1 MKQLRRHLLQDCSL
15 LIAFVCLSVIPYVAW
30 LGFYSDDWHFLGQYA
45 VSPQQTFVGYC
56 LELFSTPTR
65 MLIRPMQVFYL
76 AGLYSLFGLNPLG
89 YHIVN
94 TLMLATSA
102 VAFLLVLTELELS
115 RHLAF
120 GIPLVYSLLPNYST
134 DRFLYAAFP
143 TNLSMAGYALG
154 FYLALSALRKRN
166 SSFYVWTIL
175 SVLSLAVGS
184 LAYDLVLPLVGLT
197 IVIVWF
203 RGRKLGVSFSK
214 RFLCNL
220 AMITVLLAVTGFKF
234 IVAHRLLHEGHINN
248 IHQIKWTLVH
258 IFDVKGEYYDSPYG
272 FKLLRALQVNYV
284 ELGLY
289 LPRAVYRLMST
300 SSLWF
305 ELCVSAGISIA
316 TFWYVTRIFAV
327 GSETYFRTFAA
338 GFAVFIGG
346 YAIFLTTSDIQLTPT
361 GMGNRVNI
369 AATAGVAMTLVS
381 AAGTITGLLR
391 SGHYRRLAF
400 AFLISVLCFCGC
412 FVTNG
417 IASYYVIASQRQH
430 AVLNSIRSQIMHLEP
445 GTTLLLDG
453 VCAYVG
459 PAPVFECDWDF
470 TGVLTVL
477 YPNRSLKGDVLKN
490 HTKFLPSGVRTM
502 WYWPNTYAYGEKLLI
517 YDYANKE
524 LYPLPNSSARRPSAL
539 EGCVCRDELEGFGVK
554 IF

>member
-1 MKQLRRHLLQDCSL
+1 MKQLRRHLLQDSSL
-15 LIAFVCLSVIPYVAW
+15 LTLFVCLSALPYVAS
-30 LGFYSDDWHFLGQYA
+30 LGFYSDDWHFLGQYT
-45 VSPQQTFVGYC
+45 VSPHQTFVGYC

-89 YHIVN
+89 YHVVN
-94 TLMLATSA
+94 ILMLATSA
-102 VAFLLVLTELELS
+102 VAFLLILTELELP

-134 DRFLYAAFP
+134 DRFWYAAFP
-143 TNLSMAGYALG
+143 TNLSMATYALG
-154 FYLALSALRKRN
+154 FYLALSALRQRN
-166 SSFYVWTIL
+166 GSFYVWTLL
-175 SVLSLAVGS
+175 SVLSFAVSS
-184 LAYDLVLPLVGLT
+184 LAYDLVLPLVGLST
-197 IVIVWF
+197 VIVWL
-203 RGRKLGVSFSK
+203 RAKNLGVSFSK
-214 RFLCNL
+214 LFLLNL

-234 IVAHRLLHEGHINN
+234 IVAHRLLHEGYN

-258 IFDVKGEYYDSPYG
+258 IFDIKGKDYDRPYG
-272 FKLLRALQVNYV
+272 FKLLRALEVNYI

-289 LPRAVYRLMST
+289 LPRDVYRLMSRR
-300 SSLWF
+300 SLWS
-305 ELCVSAGISIA
+305 ELCISAVIA
-316 TFWYVTRIFAV
+316 ATAFWYVTRIFAAA
-327 GSETYFRTFAA
+327 SETYFRTFAA
-338 GFAVFIGG
+338 SFAVFIGG
-346 YAIFLTTSDIQLTPT
+346 YAIFLTTSYIQLTTT

-391 SGHYRRLAF
+391 SEHYRRLAF

-417 IASYYVIASQRQH
+417 IASYWVMASQRQH

-453 VCAYVG
+453 VCSYVG

-470 TGVLTVL
+470 TGALTVL

-490 HTKFLPSGVRTM
+490 QTKFLPSGVRTM

-539 EGCVCRDELEGFGVK
+539 QGRVCRDELKGLGVK

>member
-15 LIAFVCLSVIPYVAW
+15 LIVFVCLSVIPYVAW

-89 YHIVN
+89 YHVVN
-94 TLMLATSA
+94 TMMLAATA
-102 VAFLLVLTELELS
+102 VAFLFVLTELELP

-134 DRFLYAAFP
+134 DRFWYAAFQA
-143 TNLSMAGYALG
+143 NLSMVTYALG

-166 SSFYVWTIL
+166 GSFYVWTLLSIL
-175 SVLSLAVGS
+175 TLAVSS

-197 IVIVWF
+197 IVIVWL
-203 RGRKLGVSFSK
+203 RAKNLGVSFSK
-214 RFLCNL
+214 LFLLNL
-220 AMITVLLAVTGFKF
+220 AMITMLLAVTGFKF
-234 IVAHRLLHEGHINN
+234 IVVHRLLHEEHN
-248 IHQIKWTLVH
+248 IYQIKWTLMH
-258 IFDVKGEYYDSPYG
+258 IFDVKGKDYDWPYG
-272 FKLLRALQVNYV
+272 FKLFRALQVNYV

-289 LPRAVYRLMST
+289 LPRAVYRIMSR

-305 ELCVSAGISIA
+305 ELCISAVTAA
-316 TFWYVTRIFAV
+316 TAFWYVKRIFAA
-327 GSETYFRTFAA
+327 GGETYFRSFAA
-338 GFAVFIGG
+338 SFAVFIGG
-346 YAIFLTTSDIQLTPT
+346 YAIFLTTSDIQLTT
-361 GMGNRVNI
+361 AGMGNRVNI

-381 AAGTITGLLR
+381 VSGTITGLLR
-391 SGHYRRLAF
+391 SRRYRRLAF
-400 AFLISVLCFCGC
+400 SFLISVLCFCGC

-417 IASYYVIASQRQH
+417 IASYWVIASQRQR

-453 VCAYVG
+453 VCSYVG

-470 TGVLTVL
+470 TGALTVL

-490 HTKFLPSGVRTM
+490 QTKFLPSGVRTM

-524 LYPLPNSSARRPSAL
+524 LYPLLNSSALRPSAL
-539 EGCVCRDELEGFGVK
+539 QGRVCRDELQGLGIK

>member
-1 MKQLRRHLLQDCSL
+1 MKQLRRHLLEDSSVLIL
-15 LIAFVCLSVIPYVAW
+15 LVCLSAIPYVAS

-45 VSPQQTFVGYC
+45 VSPHQTFVGYC

-65 MLIRPMQVFYL
+65 MLIRPTQVFYL

-94 TLMLATSA
+94 TLMLTTSA
-102 VAFLLVLTELELS
+102 EAFLLVLTELELP

-120 GIPLVYSLLPNYST
+120 GIPLLYSLLPNYST
-134 DRFLYAAFP
+134 DRFWYATSP
-143 TNLSMAGYALG
+143 TNLSMACYALG
-154 FYLALSALRKRN
+154 FYLALSALRQRN
-166 SSFYVWTIL
+166 GRFYVWTLL
-175 SVLSLAVGS
+175 SALSLAVGS
-184 LAYDLVLPLVGLT
+184 LAYDLVLPLFCLT
-197 IVIVWF
+197 IVTVWL
-203 RGRKLGVSFSK
+203 RGQRLSVSCSKL
-214 RFLCNL
+214 LLLNL

-234 IVAHRLLHEGHINN
+234 IVAHRLLHEGHNL
-248 IHQIKWTLVH
+248 HQIKWTLVH
-258 IFDVKGEYYDSPYG
+258 IFDMKGKYYDSPYG

-305 ELCVSAGISIA
+305 ELCVSAGIAIA
-316 TFWYVTRIFAV
+316 AFWYLTRIFAA
-327 GSETYFRTFAA
+327 GSTAYFRTFAA

-346 YAIFLTTSDIQLTPT
+346 YAIFLTTSYIQLTTT

-369 AATAGVAMTLVS
+369 GATAGVAMTFVS
-381 AAGTITGLLR
+381 ASGAVTGLLR
-391 SGHYRRLAF
+391 SERYRRLAF

-417 IASYYVIASQRQH
+417 IASCWVIASQRQH

-470 TGVLTVL
+470 TGALTVL
-477 YPNRSLKGDVLKN
+477 DPNRSLKGDVLKN
-490 HTKFLPSGVRTM
+490 QTKFLPSGVRTM

-524 LYPLPNSSARRPSAL
+524 LYPLPNSSARRYSAL
-539 EGCVCRDELEGFGVK
+539 EGCVCRDELKGLGVK

>member
-1 MKQLRRHLLQDCSL
+1 MKQLRRHLLEDSSV
-15 LIAFVCLSVIPYVAW
+15 LILFVCLSAIPYVTS
-30 LGFYSDDWHFLGQYA
+30 LGFYSDDWHFFGQYT
-45 VSPQQTFVGYC
+45 VSPHQTFVGYC
-56 LELFSTPTR
+56 LELFSAPTR

-89 YHIVN
+89 YHVVN
-94 TLMLATSA
+94 TLMLAATA
-102 VAFLLVLTELELS
+102 VAFLFVLTELELP

-134 DRFLYAAFP
+134 DRFWYATFQA
-143 TNLSMAGYALG
+143 NLSMAGYALG
-154 FYLALSALRKRN
+154 FYLALSALRQRN
-166 SSFYVWTIL
+166 GTFYIWTLL
-175 SVLSLAVGS
+175 SVLTLAVSSLAHE
-184 LAYDLVLPLVGLT
+184 LVLPLFCLT
-197 IVIVWF
+197 IVTVWL
-203 RGRKLGVSFSK
+203 RGQRLGVSYSK
-214 RFLCNL
+214 LLLLNL
-220 AMITVLLAVTGFKF
+220 AMSSLLLAVIGFKF
-234 IVAHRLLHEGHINN
+234 IGANRLLHEGHN
-248 IHQIKWTLVH
+248 IHQFKWTLVH
-258 IFDVKGEYYDSPYG
+258 IFDIKGKYYDSAYG

-289 LPRAVYRLMST
+289 LPRAVYRLMT
-300 SSLWF
+300 ASSLWF
-305 ELCVSAGISIA
+305 ELCISAGIAITA
-316 TFWYVTRIFAV
+316 FWYVTWIFAAR
-327 GSETYFRTFAA
+327 SATYFRTFAA

-369 AATAGVAMTLVS
+369 AATAGVAMTFVS
-381 AAGTITGLLR
+381 ASGALTGLLR
-391 SGHYRRLAF
+391 SERYRRLAF
-400 AFLISVLCFCGC
+400 AFLVSVLCFCGC
-412 FVTNG
+412 FITNG
-417 IASYYVIASQRQH
+417 IASYWVIASQRQH

-453 VCAYVG
+453 VCPYVG